1 MSFKQVKLALVGA
14 MALVLG
20 ACTDNVGTSSAP
32 ATNNNDKSG
41 SGDKVVLKVAH
52 FWPATAMSQKKVLE
66 PWCEKIATESNGKMS
81 CQFYP
86 AMQLGGTPAQLIDQV
101 TDGVADIVWT
111 LPGYTAGRFPSME
124 VMELPFM
131 TIDGEKSSRVAWQMY
146 EEFGKKDFET
156 VKPLAFNVHDRGQIH
171 NNVRPITKL
180 EDFKGLKM
188 RAPTR
193 LTNKTLEAFGATPVN
208 IPLPSLSESISKGV
222 ADGYILPW
230 EVVPTLKLHE
240 MTKYH
245 SEVNAPEPV
254 LYSALFSIV
263 MNKQKYDSLP
273 DDLKK
278 VIDNNSGADF
288 SASIGKAWDNEITQA
303 RQQAVDKGNAIN
315 TISADEVKRLQEASK
330 KVEAD
335 WIAEVSAK
343 GYDGQA
349 MVNRTR
355 ELMNT
360 AK

>member
-1 MSFKQVKLALVGA
+1 MKVKTVKLALAGA
-14 MALVLG
+14 LALALG
-20 ACTDNVGTSSAP
+20 ACEDIGESQNKS
-32 ATNNNDKSG
+32 ATNTQTG
-41 SGDKVVLKVAH
+41 SDEKVVLKVAH
-52 FWPATAMSQKKVLE
+52 FWPATAMGQKKVLE
-66 PWCEKIATESNGKMS
+66 PWCEKISAESSGKLS

-86 AMQLGGTPAQLIDQV
+86 AMQLGGTPPQLIDQV

-131 TIDGEKSSRVAWQMY
+131 TVDGEKSSRVAWQMY
-146 EEFGKKDFET
+146 EEFGKKDFEA

-193 LTNKTLEAFGATPVN
+193 LTNKTLEALGATPVN

-222 ADGYILPW
+222 VDGYILPW

-240 MTKYH
+240 MTKFH
-245 SEVNAPEPV
+245 SEVNAPDPV

-278 VIDNNSGADF
+278 VIDNNSGAEF
-288 SASIGKAWDNEITQA
+288 SASIGKAWDEEITTA
-303 RQQAVDKGNAIN
+303 RQKAVDAGNTIN
-315 TISADEVKRLQEASK
+315 TIESGEVKRIQDAAK
-330 KVEAD
+330 KVEND
-335 WIAEVSAK
+335 WIEEMKGK
-343 GYDGQA
+343 GYDGQV
-349 MVNRTR
+349 MVNRAK
-355 ELMNT
+355 ELLTT

>member
-1 MSFKQVKLALVGA
+1 MKMKLTAVAATMLALS
-14 MALVLG
+14 
-20 ACTDNVGTSSAP
+20 ACTDDIATSAP
-32 ATNNNDKSG
+32 AAGGD
-41 SGDKVVLKVAH
+41 DKVVLKVAH

-66 PWCEKIATESNGKMS
+66 PWCKKIATESAGKLS

-101 TDGVADIVWT
+101 IDGVADIVWT

-131 TIDGEKSSRVAWQMY
+131 TVDGEKSSRVAWQMY
-146 EEFGKKDFET
+146 EEFGQKDFEN

-193 LTNKTLEAFGATPVN
+193 LTNKTLEALGATPVSV
-208 IPLPSLSESISKGV
+208 PMPSLSESMSKGV
-222 ADGYILPW
+222 IDGYILPW

-245 SEVNAPEPV
+245 SEINSPDPV
-254 LYSALFSIV
+254 LYSTLFSII

-278 VIDNNSGADF
+278 VIDNNSGAEF
-288 SASIGKAWDNEITQA
+288 SASLGKAWGDEVVHA
-303 RQQAVDKGNAIN
+303 RQQAVDAGNAIN
-315 TISADEVKRLQEASK
+315 TISSDETKRIQNASQ
-330 KVEAD
+330 KVYTD
-335 WIAEVSAK
+335 WINEMNGK

-349 MVNRTR
+349 MVNRAK
-355 ELMNT
+355 ELIAAN
-360 AK
+360 

>member
-1 MSFKQVKLALVGA
+1 MKMKLTAVAATMLALS
-14 MALVLG
+14 
-20 ACTDNVGTSSAP
+20 ACTDDIATSAP
-32 ATNNNDKSG
+32 AAG
-41 SGDKVVLKVAH
+41 GDNKVVLKVAH

-66 PWCEKIATESNGKMS
+66 PWCEKIATESAGKLS

-131 TIDGEKSSRVAWQMY
+131 TVDGEKSSRVAWQMY
-146 EEFGKKDFET
+146 EEFGQKDFEN

-193 LTNKTLEAFGATPVN
+193 LTNKTLEVLGATPVSA
-208 IPLPSLSESISKGV
+208 PMPSLSESMSKGV
-222 ADGYILPW
+222 IDGYILPW

-245 SEVNAPEPV
+245 SEINSPDPV
-254 LYSALFSIV
+254 LYSTLFSII

-278 VIDNNSGADF
+278 VIDNNSGAEF
-288 SASIGKAWDNEITQA
+288 SASLGKAWDDEVVHA
-303 RQQAVDKGNAIN
+303 RQQAVDAGNAIN
-315 TISADEVKRLQEASK
+315 TISSDETNRIQDASQ
-330 KVEAD
+330 KVYTD
-335 WIAEVSAK
+335 WINEMNGK
-343 GYDGQA
+343 GYDAQA
-349 MVNRTR
+349 MVNRAK
-355 ELMNT
+355 ELIAAN
-360 AK
+360 

>member
-1 MSFKQVKLALVGA
+1 MTMKTAKWASKLALAGA
-14 MALVLG
+14 LALALG
-20 ACTDNVGTSSAP
+20 ACTEDIGASQPAASS
-32 ATNNNDKSG
+32 SG
-41 SGDKVVLKVAH
+41 DDKVVLKVAH

-66 PWCEKIATESNGKMS
+66 PWCDKISAESNGKLS

-101 TDGVADIVWT
+101 TDGVADVVWT

-146 EEFGKKDFET
+146 EEFGKKDFEA

-171 NNVRPITKL
+171 NNVRPIAKL

-193 LTNKTLEAFGATPVN
+193 LTNKTLEALGATPVN

-222 ADGYILPW
+222 VDGYILPW

-245 SEVNAPEPV
+245 SEVNSPDPV

-278 VIDNNSGADF
+278 VIDNNSGAEF
-288 SASIGKAWDNEITQA
+288 SASIGKAWDEEITQA

-315 TISADEVKRLQEASK
+315 TIDSAEVKRIQDAAQ
-330 KVEAD
+330 KVEND
-335 WIAEVSAK
+335 WVAEMNAQ

-349 MVNRTR
+349 MVSRAK
-355 ELMNT
+355 ELMS
-360 AK
+360 AASQ

>member
-1 MSFKQVKLALVGA
+1 MRVKTVKLALVSA
-14 MALVLG
+14 MVLALG
-20 ACTDNVGTSSAP
+20 ACTKDIDTSSPTTSGTS
-32 ATNNNDKSG
+32 DE
-41 SGDKVVLKVAH
+41 KVVLKVAH

-66 PWCEKIATESNGKMS
+66 PWCDKISAESAGKLS

-146 EEFGKKDFET
+146 EEFGKKDFEA

-171 NNVRPITKL
+171 NNIRPITKL

-193 LTNKTLEAFGATPVN
+193 LTNKTLEALGATPVN

-222 ADGYILPW
+222 VDGYILPW

-245 SEVNAPEPV
+245 SEINSPDPV

-278 VIDNNSGADF
+278 VIDDNSGVEF
-288 SASIGKAWDNEITQA
+288 SASLGKAWDDEIDGA
-303 RQQAVDKGNAIN
+303 RQQAVDAKNAIN
-315 TISADEVKRLQEASK
+315 TLSSEETKRIQQASQ
-330 KVEAD
+330 KVYTD
-335 WIAEVSAK
+335 WIDEMNAK
-343 GYDGQA
+343 GYDGQV
-349 MVNRTR
+349 MVNRAK
-355 ELMNT
+355 ELIAAATN
-360 AK
+360 

>member
-1 MSFKQVKLALVGA
+1 MKVKTVKLALLGA
-14 MALVLG
+14 VSLVLG
-20 ACTDNVGTSSAP
+20 ACTEDIGVQNAITP
-32 ATNNNDKSG
+32 SG
-41 SGDKVVLKVAH
+41 GEKVVLKVSH

-66 PWCEKIATESNGKMS
+66 PWCDKIAAESDGKLT

-131 TIDGEKSSRVAWQMY
+131 TIDGEKSSRVAWQIY
-146 EEFGKKDFET
+146 EEFGKKDFEK

-171 NNVRPITKL
+171 NNVRPITRL

-193 LTNKTLEAFGATPVN
+193 LTNKTLEAFGATPVS
-208 IPLPSLSESISKGV
+208 IPLPSLSESVSKGV
-222 ADGYILPW
+222 VDGYILPW

-245 SEVNAPEPV
+245 SEINSPDPV

-263 MNKQKYDSLP
+263 MNKQKYDGLP

-278 VIDNNSGADF
+278 VIDENSGIEL
-288 SASIGKAWDNEITQA
+288 SASLGKAWDEEVEQA
-303 RQQAVDKGNAIN
+303 YQKAVDKGNLIN
-315 TISADEVKRLQEASK
+315 VISSDEVKRIRDAAQ
-330 KVEAD
+330 KVELE
-335 WIAEVSAK
+335 WIADMNAK

-349 MVNRTR
+349 MVDRAR
-355 ELMNT
+355 ELMADTTN
-360 AK
+360 

>member
-1 MSFKQVKLALVGA
+1 MKVRRVKLALMGA
-14 MALVLG
+14 MALMLS
-20 ACTDNVGTSSAP
+20 ACTDDIGTQTTTNSS
-32 ATNNNDKSG
+32 D
-41 SGDKVVLKVAH
+41 GDEKVVLKVTH

-66 PWCEKIATESNGKMS
+66 PWCEKIATESNGKLS

-131 TIDGEKSSRVAWQMY
+131 TVDGEKSSRVAWQMY
-146 EEFGKKDFET
+146 EEFGQKDFEK

-193 LTNKTLEAFGATPVN
+193 LTNKMLEALGATPVN

-222 ADGYILPW
+222 VDGYILPW

-245 SEVNAPEPV
+245 SEINSPDPV

-278 VIDNNSGADF
+278 VIDGNSGAEF
-288 SASIGKAWDNEITQA
+288 SASIGKAWDEEITQA
-303 RQQAVDKGNAIN
+303 RQQAVDRGNLIN
-315 TISADEVKRLQEASK
+315 TISSDEVKRIQDATR
-330 KVEAD
+330 KVETRWVD
-335 WIAEVSAK
+335 EMNDK

-349 MVNRTR
+349 MINRAK
-355 ELMNT
+355 ELMATSAN
-360 AK
+360 